1 MKYEAVIFDLDGTLI
16 DSMGIW
22 SQIDNDFLTSR
33 NIKLTEDLFEDLESG
48 NSFFEV
54 AAHFKKKF
62 NLLESMEEI
71 IEGWMKIASY
81 HYKNTI
87 TLKSGVLE
95 FLDFLKSNKIKMA
108 IGTSNVSLLTEAV
121 LKKNGIL
128 DYFEA
133 IVTGENGIKGKP
145 FPDIFLTA
153 AKKLNVEPNNCLV
166 IEDLPDGV
174 KAAKNAEMSVWTIFD
189 KFSENKKNVLV
200 ELSDNYFNNYKE
212 MLDHIRKFDQKG
224 SF

>member
-33 NIKLTEDLFEDLESG
+33 NIKLTEDLFDDLEGG

-62 NLLESMEEI
+62 NLPESMEEI
-71 IEGWMKIASY
+71 IKGWMKIAYY
-81 HYKNTI
+81 HYENTI
-87 TLKSGVLE
+87 VLKSGVLE
-95 FLDFLKSNKIKMA
+95 FLDFLKSNKIKRA
-108 IGTSNVSLLTEAV
+108 IGTSNVRLLTEAV

-128 DYFEA
+128 DYFET

-153 AKKLNVEPNNCLV
+153 AKKMNVEPNNCLV
-166 IEDLPDGV
+166 IEDLTDGV
-174 KAAKNAEMSVWTIFD
+174 KAAKNAEMSVWAIFD
-189 KFSENKKNVLV
+189 KFSENKKNILV

-212 MLDHIRKFDQKG
+212 MLDYIKKI
-224 SF
+224 